1 MSDDHVRETRVSL
14 DEAQANRS
22 QTLAAFA
29 VTVGSDGVVAGL
41 LGLHEREVRQARRSV
56 GKENARNVADSLLV
70 PPPRP
75 QEEPV
80 PEACD
85 AFEPQVA
92 AQAYPQPMAAPL
104 GPPPAGPGPQGQQHG
119 WPQPPHAQS
128 AQAPPAPA
136 QAGQNQAPPPVAQ
149 DAYDPTAGSSARSQG
164 SAYPAA
170 GGQQW
175 TAALDALLVNSWQQG
190 LDLTVLASQFG
201 LELVQLVSRVQ
212 QLSAEGRLSEQ
223 QVRESGRHRRS
234 RGHAAPEDDPGY
246 DEGSSE
252 HRRYTPSGMGVVP
265 PQPLANHPGAWSQEY
280 YEPYVPADPPTVAYN
295 WDGIL
300 NHWQMASPGSQ

>member
-1 MSDDHVRETRVSL
+1 MSDDHVRETQVSL

-56 GKENARNVADSLLV
+56 GKDNARSVADSLLV
-70 PPPRP
+70 PPPR
-75 QEEPV
+75 QQDEPV
-80 PEACD
+80 PEAYD
-85 AFEPQVA
+85 AFEPPA
-92 AQAYPQPMAAPL
+92 AGQTYAP
-104 GPPPAGPGPQGQQHG
+104 PSAGPSPQGQAYG
-119 WPQPPHAQS
+119 RVPPAQG
-128 AQAPPAPA
+128 QAVQAAPA
-136 QAGQNQAPPPVAQ
+136 QGQPSQNQPQPAVAQEPYDYPTTPPVRPPA
-149 DAYDPTAGSSARSQG
+149 

-212 QLSAEGRLSEQ
+212 QLSAEGRMSEQ
-223 QVRESGRHRRS
+223 QARESGRHRRS
-234 RGHAAPEDDPGY
+234 RGQAAPADDSGY
-246 DEGSSE
+246 DENSSE
-252 HRRYTPSGMGVVP
+252 HCRYPSSGVGAVP
-265 PQPLANHPGAWSQEY
+265 PPPLAGHPGAWTQEY
-280 YEPYVPADPPTVAYN
+280 YEPYVPTDAPTAAYN

-300 NHWQMASPGSQ
+300 NHWQMASPGPQ

>member
-1 MSDDHVRETRVSL
+1 MSDDHVRETQVSL

-56 GKENARNVADSLLV
+56 GKDNARSVADSLLV
-70 PPPRP
+70 PPPR
-75 QEEPV
+75 QQDELV
-80 PEACD
+80 PEAYEAC
-85 AFEPQVA
+85 EPPTA
-92 AQAYPQPMAAPL
+92 GHAYAP
-104 GPPPAGPGPQGQQHG
+104 PSTTPPAGTGPQGQAYG
-119 WPQPPHAQS
+119 RAQPAQGQ
-128 AQAPPAPA
+128 AGQAPPAPA
-136 QAGQNQAPPPVAQ
+136 QPAQNQPQPPVAHEPYDHPAPPPVR
-149 DAYDPTAGSSARSQG
+149 PSAPS
-164 SAYPAA
+164 YAA
-170 GGQQW
+170 GGGQPW

-223 QVRESGRHRRS
+223 QARETGRHRRS
-234 RGHAAPEDDPGY
+234 RGQAGHEEDSGY
-246 DEGSSE
+246 DEDSSD
-252 HRRYTPSGMGVVP
+252 HRRYASSGVGAVP
-265 PQPLANHPGAWSQEY
+265 PQPVAGHPGAWTQEY

-300 NHWQMASPGSQ
+300 NHWQMAHHAPQ